1 MLRLPSASAERALR
15 HALDRLRDLRAVERL
30 WQRDPTLWGT
40 DAAVQRSAAARLGW
54 LDAPAQMRD
63 ALPALLGWSPPRA
76 ARVLL
81 VGMGG
86 SSLAPEVLA
95 QVLPRQGPPFLVL
108 DSTAPAAIREA
119 EAGGLDGAVVVVSSK
134 SGTTA
139 ETRALAAYL
148 LERAA
153 QRARFVAITDP
164 ETPLAAQA
172 AGPPFVRTFLNP
184 PDVGGRYAALTY
196 VGLVPALL
204 CGVDVPR
211 LLERTGPMVEACR
224 SPDLQANPG
233 ALLAAFLASG
243 ADGGRDKVTLVAS
256 PTLAPLGAWVEQLLA
271 ESTGK
276 GGRGL
281 LPVEGE
287 RLGPPEVYGDDRL
300 FVRLALAAERDEA
313 TEGLL
318 ERLVRAG
325 HPVAR
330 LTVDDPYDLGQE
342 FVRWEVATALA
353 GVLLGINPFDEPD
366 VQLAK
371 TVTDRLLAAVQ
382 REGRLPEALPPSVQV
397 LDATRPDAPI
407 AQAVAVLFRDLA
419 PPGYAAFLAY
429 VPRTPAAEYA
439 LAAMRRSVRDT
450 RRVATVRGFGPR
462 YLHSIGQYFKGGPN
476 TGRFVVVTAE
486 TGEDLPVPG
495 AGYTFGTLLRA
506 QALGDIGAMAERGRR
521 VLHVRVAE
529 AEAGLQTLAGALHA
543 AFPAAYASGTEVG
556 FPASEA
562 DAPTRGAPASGAEP
576 SLRNAADHGP
586 RPASRPEEPG
596 EEAPGRFHE

>member
-1 MLRLPSASAERALR
+1 MTATFRLPSTSAERALR
-15 HALDRLRDLRAVERL
+15 AALDRLQDLRAVERL

-40 DAAVQRSAAARLGW
+40 DPAVQRSATARLGW
-54 LDAPAQMRD
+54 LDAPARMRD

-86 SSLAPEVLA
+86 SSLAPEVMA

-148 LERAA
+148 LERAGE
-153 QRARFVAITDP
+153 RARFVAITDP

-172 AGPPFVRTFLNP
+172 ADPPFVRTFLNP

-196 VGLVPALL
+196 VGLVPARL

-211 LLERTGPMVEACR
+211 LLGRTGPMVEACR

-233 ALLAAFLASG
+233 ALLAAFLAS
-243 ADGGRDKVTLVAS
+243 AAEAGRDKVTLVAS
-256 PTLAPLGAWVEQLLA
+256 PALAPLGAWVEQLLA

-276 GGRGL
+276 AGRGL

-287 RLGPPEVYGDDRL
+287 RLGPPEVYGADRL
-300 FVRLALAAERDEA
+300 FVRLTLAAEQDEA
-313 TEGLL
+313 TDGLL

-325 HPVAR
+325 HPVVQ
-330 LTVDDPYDLGQE
+330 LVVDDPYDLGQE
-342 FVRWEVATALA
+342 FFRWEVATALA
-353 GVLLGINPFDEPD
+353 GALLGINPFDEPD

-371 TVTDRLLAAVQ
+371 TVTDRLLEVARRA
-382 REGRLPEALPPSVQV
+382 GRLPDAPPPGVRV
-397 LDATRPDAPI
+397 LDARGPGARLSEAFAD
-407 AQAVAVLFRDLA
+407 LLRDLE
-419 PPGYAAFLAY
+419 PPAYAAFLAY
-429 VPRTPAAEYA
+429 APRTRQAEDA
-439 LAAMRRSVRDT
+439 LAAMRWAVRDT
-450 RRVATVRGFGPR
+450 RRVATVRGYGPR

-476 TGRFVVVTAE
+476 TGTFVVVTAE
-486 TGEDLPVPG
+486 TREDLAVPG
-495 AGYTFGTLLRA
+495 AGYTFGTLLLA

-521 VLHVRVAE
+521 IMHVRVAE
-529 AEAGLQTLAGALHA
+529 SEAGLQTLAGAVHA
-543 AFPAAYASGTEVG
+543 AVPAAE
-556 FPASEA
+556 
-562 DAPTRGAPASGAEP
+562 ASGAEV
-576 SLRNAADHGP
+576 GV
-586 RPASRPEEPG
+586 PASASGPEEPG
-596 EEAPGRFHE
+596 EEAPGGFHE